1 MAKYK
6 NRKEAEK
13 ALIEE
18 YVNHIVEVE
27 YFSHNQRKTYVGRL
41 NRLSIEDA
49 NRNPAIV
56 ILIFNENKKFE
67 VDSNVFFNMV
77 TKL

>member
-18 YVNHIVEVE
+18 YVNHIVEVK

-67 VDSNVFFNMV
+67 VDSNVFFDMV